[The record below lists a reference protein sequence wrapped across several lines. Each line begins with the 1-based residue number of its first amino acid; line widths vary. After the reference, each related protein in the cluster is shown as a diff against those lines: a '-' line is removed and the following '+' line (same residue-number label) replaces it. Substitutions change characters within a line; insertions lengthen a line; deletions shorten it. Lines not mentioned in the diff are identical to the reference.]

1 MLPLTPAP
9 SRLEND
15 LTATQTQGRLVQ
27 WLEEEMQHFTNG
39 SDSSS
44 VDPRL
49 ISAAKV
55 LKAQQREVALFKE
68 QSNHLSQVSA
78 SACVRLLG
86 VV

>member
-1 MLPLTPAP
+1 MLPPTPAR

-15 LTATQTQGRLVQ
+15 LAAAQTHGRLVQ
-27 WLEEEMQHFTNG
+27 WLEEEMQHYTDGG
-39 SDSSS
+39 SSSS

-55 LKAQQREVALFKE
+55 LKAQQREVASFKE

-78 SACVRLLG
+78 GACVRLLG